1 MHPDSLKRAEAYKKA
16 AFEWLLLA
24 RETHDPIERP
34 KLLAIANEWLAMA
47 HETPEPDALDERDN
61 EQIRH

>member
-1 MHPDSLKRAEAYKKA
+1 MRPDTLKQTEAYKKA

-24 RETHDPIERP
+24 RDTHDPVERP

-47 HETPEPDALDERDN
+47 QETGRTDPESA
-61 EQIRH
+61 IRH